1 MFKIPPFG
9 FHIKVW
15 IPGLIL
21 FETRQDKTGGNFPNW
36 QDCDKTTC
44 VWSCC
49 SGNSRLLRCITARG
63 SSVGLSRASPTKVE
77 TNKYS
82 YMLEYKCKRPDH
94 VLAIFSTAKFV
105 GDCFKM
111 VQNQQ
116 TLLHDKSFQ
125 KFWLRKLTKL
135 CKVLKCYFIS
145 FQWANIGWLIPN
157 HFLNW
162 SFWNLN

>member
-1 MFKIPPFG
+1 MRLDDTFRIG
-9 FHIKVW
+9 
-15 IPGLIL
+15 
-21 FETRQDKTGGNFPNW
+21 ETVTKLLMYGPVAREI
-36 QDCDKTTC
+36 
-44 VWSCC
+44 
-49 SGNSRLLRCITARG
+49 SGYSQLLRCITARG
-63 SSVGLSRASPTKVE
+63 SSVGLSRANPTKVE

-94 VLAIFSTAKFV
+94 VLAVFSTAKFV
-105 GDCFKM
+105 GNCFKM

-145 FQWANIGWLIPN
+145 FQ
-157 HFLNW
+157 
-162 SFWNLN
+162 